1 MMRQQL
7 HRKVERVCEFS
18 SMDQCEDREEGDPPS
33 KTTLCGEP
41 ESQTKAQR
49 PEKLHRPDTAGP
61 GSEPEPSCVSMKSDG
76 SMEAPLHFRQ
86 STDGIPE
93 KLHRPD
99 SAGPG
104 PGPEPICVSA
114 KSNKGLADFKTQPSA
129 TTRISVR
136 PDSAYCGPE
145 PSCVSLKSDWSN
157 EHHIDFK
164 GHQASDGKSRIDGG
178 PDSADSGPG
187 PRCVSMKSDQSKHGF
202 IDFKGQQPS
211 DRKRCPR
218 L

>member
-1 MMRQQL
+1 
-7 HRKVERVCEFS
+7 
-18 SMDQCEDREEGDPPS
+18 
-33 KTTLCGEP
+33 
-41 ESQTKAQR
+41 
-49 PEKLHRPDTAGP
+49 
-61 GSEPEPSCVSMKSDG
+61 
-76 SMEAPLHFRQ
+76 MEAPLHFRQ

-164 GHQASDGKSRIDGG
+164 GHQASDGKRIDGG